1 MLNKI
6 GLKTEPWGILK
17 IIYSK
22 ENFEGLIRNSC
33 VFNSAFNTSCG
44 KVSEAFERSVNS
56 ALNAWL
62 LSTACF
68 HFCHFP
74 TGSVVQYNPSKNIL
88 TFPKTFIQKYIR
100 DKVFK
105 NGLSKVCGR
114 QPLKIWSNIV
124 LLARPYPFKFF
135 KGYLPQILLGSFLN
149 TLSHI
154 RQVLY

>member
-114 QPLKIWSNIV
+114 QPLKNLKKYGLVSQTIS
-124 LLARPYPFKFF
+124 L
-135 KGYLPQILLGSFLN
+135 QIF
-149 TLSHI
+149 
-154 RQVLY
+154 

>member
-105 NGLSKVCGR
+105 NGLRKVCGR
-114 QPLKIWSNIV
+114 QPLKNLKQYSLVSQTIS
-124 LLARPYPFKFF
+124 L
-135 KGYLPQILLGSFLN
+135 QIF
-149 TLSHI
+149 
-154 RQVLY
+154 

>member
-44 KVSEAFERSVNS
+44 KESEAFERSVNS

-62 LSTACF
+62 LSTAYF
-68 HFCHFP
+68 HFNHFP

-88 TFPKTFIQKYIR
+88 TFPKIFIQKYIR

-105 NGLSKVCGR
+105 NGPSKVCGR
-114 QPLKIWSNIV
+114 QPLKNLKQYSLVSQTIS
-124 LLARPYPFKFF
+124 L
-135 KGYLPQILLGSFLN
+135 QIF
-149 TLSHI
+149 
-154 RQVLY
+154 